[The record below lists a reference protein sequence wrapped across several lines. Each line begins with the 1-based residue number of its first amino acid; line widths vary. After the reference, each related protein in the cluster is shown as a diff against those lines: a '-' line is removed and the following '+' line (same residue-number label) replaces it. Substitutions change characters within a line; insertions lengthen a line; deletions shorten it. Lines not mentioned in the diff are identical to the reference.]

1 MAGSIEKRGKE
12 SYRLV
17 YSMGFDAHGKRIK
30 RTRTIK
36 AKTKK
41 EAEIALAKFVAEIE
55 AGEYI
60 KPQKIMLINFI
71 KEWRI
76 RYANKVLAPK
86 TLESYN
92 VYINSRII
100 PSLGHLRLDQIKPVH
115 LMDFLEGLEKERK
128 DGKKGGLSVETIRYN
143 HRVLK
148 NIFSRAVEWEFIKAN
163 PMEHVPKL
171 KAKSSSVQVYN
182 LEQVQSM
189 MEKLK
194 NEKMSWRILIMLAIT
209 CGLRRGELL
218 GLEWKHVN
226 FKEETLYIN
235 QSVQYLKGKGFI
247 IKEPKTKNSVR
258 KVAIPVS
265 LIPILKEYKKAKME
279 EKELIAELWEGGEH
293 EFLFS
298 AWNGKPLNPSS
309 VGTYWRRFIKRNNL
323 PYIPFH
329 GLRHT
334 SATLLINK
342 GVHMKTISA
351 RLGHASISTSM
362 NIYGHA
368 LLDADKASANHF
380 VEIVK

>member
-41 EAEIALAKFVAEIE
+41 EAEIELAKFVSEIE
-55 AGEYI
+55 VGEYI
-60 KPQKIMLINFI
+60 KPEKIMLINFI
-71 KEWRI
+71 EEWRI
-76 RYANKVLAPK
+76 RYANKILAPK
-86 TLESYN
+86 TFESYN
-92 VYINSRII
+92 VYIDSRII

-115 LMDFLEGLEKERK
+115 LMDFLESLEKERK

-148 NIFSRAVEWEFIKAN
+148 NIFSRAVEWEFIKVN

-171 KAKSSSVQVYN
+171 KAKPSSVQVYN
-182 LEQVQSM
+182 LEQVQRM
-189 MEKLK
+189 MGKLK
-194 NEKMSWRILIMLAIT
+194 DEKMSWRVLIMLAIT

-235 QSVQYLKGKGFI
+235 QNVQYLKGKGFI

-265 LIPILKEYKKAKME
+265 LIPILKEYKKVKME
-279 EKELIAELWEGGEH
+279 EKELIAELWEGDEH

-309 VGTYWRRFIKRNNL
+309 VGTYWRRFIKKNEL
-323 PYIPFH
+323 PYVPFH

>member
-17 YSMGFDAHGKRIK
+17 YSMGFDPHGKRIK
-30 RTRTIK
+30 RTKTIK

-41 EAEIALAKFVAEIE
+41 EAEIELAKFVAEIE
-55 AGEYI
+55 VGEYI
-60 KPQKIMLINFI
+60 KPEKIMLINFV

-86 TLESYN
+86 TLESYD

-115 LMDFLEGLEKERK
+115 LMDFLESLEKERK

-148 NIFSRAVEWEFIKAN
+148 NIFSRAVEWEFIKTN
-163 PMEHVPKL
+163 PMEPVPKL
-171 KAKSSSVQVYN
+171 KAKPSSVQVYN
-182 LEQVQSM
+182 LEQVQRM
-189 MEKLK
+189 MGKLK
-194 NEKMSWRILIMLAIT
+194 DEKMSWRVLIMLAIT

-235 QSVQYLKGKGFI
+235 QNVQYLKGEGFI

-258 KVAIPVS
+258 KVAIPVN
-265 LIPILKEYKKAKME
+265 LIPILKEYKKVKME
-279 EKELIAELWEGGEH
+279 EKELIDERWEGGEH

-309 VGTYWRRFIKRNNL
+309 VGTYWRRFIKKNEL
-323 PYIPFH
+323 PYVPFH

>member
-1 MAGSIEKRGKE
+1 MRKAGWLAGSIEKRGKE

-41 EAEIALAKFVAEIE
+41 EAEIELAKFVAEIE
-55 AGEYI
+55 VGEYI
-60 KPQKIMLINFI
+60 KPEKIMLINFI
-71 KEWRI
+71 EEWRI
-76 RYANKVLAPK
+76 RYANKILAPK
-86 TLESYN
+86 TFESYN
-92 VYINSRII
+92 IYIDSRII

-115 LMDFLEGLEKERK
+115 LMDFLESLEKERK

-148 NIFSRAVEWEFIKAN
+148 NIFSRAVEWEFIKVN

-171 KAKSSSVQVYN
+171 KAKPSSVQVYN
-182 LEQVQSM
+182 LEQVQRM
-189 MEKLK
+189 MGKLK
-194 NEKMSWRILIMLAIT
+194 DEKMSWRVLIMLAIT

-235 QSVQYLKGKGFI
+235 QNVQYLKGKGFI

-265 LIPILKEYKKAKME
+265 LIPILKEYKKVKME
-279 EKELIAELWEGGEH
+279 EKELIAELWEGDEH

-298 AWNGKPLNPSS
+298 AWNGKPLNLSS
-309 VGTYWRRFIKRNNL
+309 VGTYWRRFIKKNEL
-323 PYIPFH
+323 PYVPFH

-342 GVHMKTISA
+342 GVHMK
-351 RLGHASISTSM
+351 
-362 NIYGHA
+362 N
-368 LLDADKASANHF
+368 N
-380 VEIVK
+380 